1 MDVRSVHRLMALS
14 YGKKELDEISWMKT
28 AELDER
34 RKERVPLVVRQKQQQ
49 DMEAQ
54 GRKGQA

>member
-1 MDVRSVHRLMALS
+1 MALS